1 MTQEVKMLTSSSPEW
16 KVEQE
21 AARRRA
27 IEAINDACREDKDW
41 IFCAINK
48 DQTMN
53 LVAMAREIPRKKMAL
68 VMYGGP
74 PLTKIIGDM
83 NEEEKKPS

>member
-1 MTQEVKMLTSSSPEW
+1 MTQDLKMLTRSSPEW
-16 KVEQE
+16 KAEQE
-21 AARRRA
+21 AARLRA
-27 IEAINDACREDKDW
+27 IEAINEACTKNKDW
-41 IFCAINK
+41 LFCAIGE

-83 NEEEKKPS
+83 NEAEGKK